1 METKKITAQQI
12 MDANIADESGH
23 PETYYIQYK
32 GIPIAIKG
40 SLSLLDILKIADNVA
55 SFCFMDDG
63 EYMPELK
70 DFFFKRELIET
81 ATNIELPEDIAECY
95 DLIMNSD
102 LGRWVDYTFCE
113 NLEVYRDLMPHLYA
127 VIQDKMDYMAD
138 SGLALLRSRMDGLVY
153 AIENL
158 SIQSENMFG
167 KVSPDD
173 MEKLISSV
181 DSLGK
186 IDEKKLVKAFT
197 EQERKSKPKSRAKKK
212 PKEAPALEVVK

>member
-1 METKKITAQQI
+1 METKKITAQQLI
-12 MDANIADESGH
+12 DANVADEGKR
-23 PETYYIQYK
+23 PETYYVQYK

-70 DFFFKRELIET
+70 NFFFKRELIET
-81 ATNIELPEDIAECY
+81 ATNIELPEDVAECY
-95 DLIMNSD
+95 DLIMNSE
-102 LGRWVDYTFCE
+102 LGKWVDHTFCE
-113 NLEVYRDLMPHLYA
+113 YLEVYKDLIPSLYA
-127 VIQDKMDYMAD
+127 DIQDKMDYKAD
-138 SGLALLRSRMDGLVY
+138 SGLALLRSRMDALIY

-158 SIQSENMFG
+158 STQSEDLFS

-173 MEKLISSV
+173 MGKFISSV

-186 IDEKKLVKAFT
+186 IDEEKLVKAFT
-197 EQERKSKPKSRAKKK
+197 EQEKKPKPKSKAKKK
-212 PKEAPALEVVK
+212 SNKAPTLEVGK

>member
-1 METKKITAQQI
+1 METKKITAQQLI
-12 MDANIADESGH
+12 DANVADDGKS

-40 SLSLLDILKIADNVA
+40 GLSLLDILKIADNVA

-63 EYMPELK
+63 EYIPELK

-81 ATNIELPEDIAECY
+81 ATNIELPEDVAECY

-102 LGRWVDYTFCE
+102 LGKWVDYTFCE
-113 NLEVYRDLMPHLYA
+113 NLEVYKDLIPNLYA
-127 VIQDKMDYMAD
+127 VIQDKIDYMAD
-138 SGLALLRSRMDGLVY
+138 SGLALLRSRMDALVY

-158 SIQSENMFG
+158 STQSEDMFS

-186 IDEKKLVKAFT
+186 IDEEKLVKAFT
-197 EQERKSKPKSRAKKK
+197 EQEKKSKPKSKAKRK
-212 PKEAPALEVVK
+212 PKEAPTLEVVK